1 MRASKYPRAQ
11 ICATAL
17 LLEGVTELSDI
28 DDRECHSQSHGQ
40 QLGLNG
46 TRPRQGEAA
55 HKWRDIPHTANN
67 GIRTSCMSEGS
78 DTCPSMWP
86 DMKRLCLKGPL
97 DSHVDLF
104 VPGINDRTVSCR
116 SWLEDISTGTYH
128 FHRYLAR
135 RL

>member
-17 LLEGVTELSDI
+17 LLEGVTGLSDI
-28 DDRECHSQSHGQ
+28 DDRECHSQSHGR

-55 HKWRDIPHTANN
+55 HKWRGIPHTAN
-67 GIRTSCMSEGS
+67 GFRSYSVGEGS
-78 DTCPSMWP
+78 DTCPSAWP
-86 DMKRLCLKGPL
+86 DMKQLCLKGPS
-97 DSHVDLF
+97 DSHVDPF

-116 SWLEDISTGTYH
+116 SQLEDVPTDTYH
-128 FHRYLAR
+128 FRRYLAR